1 MEVPM
6 KSTDELK
13 NEHEGILLMLRII
26 ETVSGK
32 MESGVQIP
40 SADLDGIMEFLSV
53 FVDKCHHGK
62 EEDFLF
68 PALEAVGILR
78 EGGPIGLLLDEHRK
92 GREIVAKLKEAV
104 NLYKSGNQNAPT
116 DFTRLAADYI
126 SLMTQHIDKENN
138 VLFPMA
144 DARLDPAEDI
154 RLFESFEKLEKER
167 IGPGKHEEFH
177 GLLNHLEKEYIS

>member
-1 MEVPM
+1 M

-13 NEHEGILLMLRII
+13 NEHEGILLMLKII
-26 ETVSGK
+26 KAISANMEQGDQVS
-32 MESGVQIP
+32 
-40 SADLDGIMEFLSV
+40 ATHLDGIMEFLSV
-53 FVDKCHHGK
+53 FVDRCHHGK

-68 PALEAVGILR
+68 PALEATGILR
-78 EGGPIGLLLDEHRK
+78 EGGPIGVMLSEHQR

-104 NLYKSGNQNAPT
+104 NLYKSGNQNAPA

-126 SLMTQHIDKENN
+126 SLLTQHIDKENN

-177 GLLNHLEKEYIS
+177 GLLSHLEKEYIV